1 MSTYTKTTWIDGS
14 APAINANNLNKIENQ
29 LEQNTNDISITNHVL
44 DLFNDTS
51 GSTWQDMMK
60 NKLDYCVANINT
72 TKTNIETFINGGWS
86 GANFGFGIFSK
97 IGTVYQLVWYS
108 SNATYYCRK
117 MGNGTYQ
124 YTDMS
129 ITDTGWRDFSWRNST
144 YTTGNTYTQNKW
156 RVKNGVLYIQV
167 GAGSSSAINTAEEIE
182 IARIP
187 ITGNTS
193 FNSHTTRIWNG
204 AVGSGG
210 SVAGFIVMQNP
221 NYISVYLKPHLNSS
235 FYAGS
240 WYSTHFAIPLDSTSS
255 IL

>member
-1 MSTYTKTTWIDGS
+1 M
-14 APAINANNLNKIENQ
+14 
-29 LEQNTNDISITNHVL
+29 
-44 DLFNDTS
+44 FNDTS

-86 GANFGFGIFSK
+86 GVNYGFGVFSK

-108 SNATYYCRK
+108 TDGIYYCRK
-117 MGNGTYQ
+117 LGNGNYD
-124 YTDMS
+124 YRNIS
-129 ITDTGWRDFSWRNST
+129 IIDTGWRDFSWRNST

-193 FNSHTTRIWNG
+193 FNSHTTRIWSG

-210 SVAGFIVMQNP
+210 ATAGFIVMQNTD
-221 NYISVYLKPHLNSS
+221 YISVYIKPHLSSS
-235 FYAGS
+235 FFAGN